1 MADGI
6 IKFKIYPGKLRVYF
20 SLEKYLKDFP
30 DRKGDDYALTNAFAT
45 VEHIGPC
52 VVYIR
57 EPSPSLVMHEAIHSA
72 WDVLNHV
79 GIRVD
84 HDNHE
89 ALTYL
94 AEYIFTETL
103 KLWTRYSH

>member
-1 MADGI
+1 MAADGI
-6 IKFKIYPGKLRVYF
+6 IKLDIYPAKVRVYF

-30 DRKGDDYALTNAFAT
+30 GRSGDNFDGTNAFAA
-45 VEHIGPC
+45 VEAIGPV

-57 EPSPSLVMHEAIHSA
+57 APTHSLVLHEAIHSA

-79 GIRVD
+79 GIEVT

-94 AEYIFTETL
+94 VEYIFTETL
-103 KLWTRYSH
+103 KLWSKQ